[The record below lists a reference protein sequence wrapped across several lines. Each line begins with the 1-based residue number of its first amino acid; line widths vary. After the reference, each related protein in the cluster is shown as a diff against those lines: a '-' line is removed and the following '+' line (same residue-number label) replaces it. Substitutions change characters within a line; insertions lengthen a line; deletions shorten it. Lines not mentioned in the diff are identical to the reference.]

1 MRKKS
6 TPRERKDR
14 GFQLRDENVA
24 VAGVGILQSGP
35 LTSRQSAAYFPAKD
49 FQSGLIITEPTISSP
64 TKKLPPVSVFR
75 LPATEG
81 AAMAVVGSL
90 FGDQLFIPTLGAVIT
105 LKELA
110 READAARRER

>member
-1 MRKKS
+1 MSKKS
-6 TPRERKDR
+6 TLRERKDR
-14 GFQLRDENVA
+14 DFQLNVA
-24 VAGVGILQSGP
+24 AAGVGILQSGP

-81 AAMAVVGSL
+81 TTMAVVGSL
-90 FGDQLFIPTLGAVIT
+90 FGQLFVPTSGAVIT
-105 LKELA
+105 LNKLA
-110 READAARRER
+110 REAVAARRER

>member
-1 MRKKS
+1 MRKKD
-6 TPRERKDR
+6 TLRERKER
-14 GFQLRDENVA
+14 NFQVRNENVA
-24 VAGVGILQSGP
+24 AAGVGIPQSGP
-35 LTSRQSAAYFPAKD
+35 LTSRQSAAYFPAED
-49 FQSGLIITEPTISSP
+49 FQSSLIITEPNISSL

>member
-1 MRKKS
+1 MRKKD
-6 TPRERKDR
+6 TLRERKER
-14 GFQLRDENVA
+14 NFQVRNENVA
-24 VAGVGILQSGP
+24 AAGVGIPQSGP

-81 AAMAVVGSL
+81 TTMAVVGSL
-90 FGDQLFIPTLGAVIT
+90 FGQLFVPTLGAVIT